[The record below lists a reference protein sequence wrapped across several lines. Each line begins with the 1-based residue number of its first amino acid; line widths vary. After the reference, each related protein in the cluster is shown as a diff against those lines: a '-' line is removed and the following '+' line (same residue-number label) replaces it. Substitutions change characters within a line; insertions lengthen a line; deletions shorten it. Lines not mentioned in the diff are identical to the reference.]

1 MKSWGGFFIK
11 LYRLRAY
18 HKFMSKEKVFVRSN
32 SLPGVYGATYKGKLL
47 EIKDREM
54 FPTSDPDLIKIFK
67 ESKGEIIEFKISE
80 EGGNEVLD
88 YLKMKEVDLLK
99 ICKKRNLLS
108 DDITVKDFT
117 VKEFIDILQV
127 DDEENSKL
135 ENDPGEQAE

>member
-1 MKSWGGFFIK
+1 
-11 LYRLRAY
+11 
-18 HKFMSKEKVFVRSN
+18 MSKQKEKVFVRSN
-32 SLPGVYGATYKGKLL
+32 PLPGVYGTTYKGKFL

-54 FPTSDPDLIKIFK
+54 FSTSDPDLIKIFK
-67 ESKGEIIEFKISE
+67 ESKGEIIEFKMLE

-88 YLKMKEVDLLK
+88 YSKMKEVDLLK
-99 ICKKRNLLS
+99 ICKKRDLLS
-108 DDITVKDFT
+108 DNITVKDFT